1 MKMALLTMLTL
12 EDAIGRYIA
21 KVDPKGEFTRK
32 RTQQDELAK
41 EGRKEEKRQSRQKNV
56 QQKRQKKQMSATYQQ
71 AYSIQKT

>member
-1 MKMALLTMLTL
+1 MSL

-41 EGRKEEKRQSRQKNV
+41 EGRKEKTTIAAEVVRQK
-56 QQKRQKKQMSATYQQ
+56 QQQKKQQRADYHS
-71 AYSIQKT
+71 YSNV